1 MRGLTMDFPLTLKH
15 ILAHNEQLYGKKE
28 IVSRLSDGI
37 HRYTYADFQ
46 RRVRKLANVLHQLG
60 VRRGDRVAT
69 FAWNHYQHL
78 ELYFAVPCIG
88 AVLHTVNLRLFPEHL
103 VYIFNHAEDRF
114 VFVDPTLLTLL
125 EPVAERLTTVE
136 QYIVLGDGAIP
147 PTRVEPTLS
156 YEALMADAS
165 DQFEFPD
172 LDERDALGLCYTS
185 GTTGHPKGVLYSHR
199 AIFLHSMASAMSG
212 GLGLSEEDVVMPVV
226 PMFHANAWGQPFT
239 AVLCGSTLVFPG
251 PFLQPRDLAQ
261 LMQDEKVTCAAGV
274 PTLWIGLYQVL
285 KNETFDLRHLKRI
298 VVGGSA
304 VPRSLIEDFE
314 KEFGISVLHAWGM
327 TETAPYGTGAHLKSY
342 MADWPEEERYR
353 LRAKQGTPAPCVEVR
368 LVDEQGRILP
378 WDGQSVGEL
387 QVRGPW
393 VASAYYN
400 NPEASAEAWTP
411 DGWFRTGDVATIDEE
426 GFMQITDRTKDLIK
440 SGGEWISSVEL
451 ENALM
456 AHPKVLE
463 ASVIAVAHE
472 KWAERPLAIVV
483 PMAEHK
489 ETITKEELIEF
500 LRPRVARWWLPDDI
514 VFVEQIPKTSV
525 GKFDKKVLRQQ
536 FANYKLP

>member
-1 MRGLTMDFPLTLKH
+1 MRGLMMDFPLTLKH

-28 IVSRLSDGI
+28 IVSRMSNGI

-46 RRVRKLANVLHQLG
+46 RRVRKLANVLQQLG

-78 ELYFAVPCIG
+78 ELYFAIPCIG
-88 AVLHTVNLRLFPEHL
+88 AVLHTVNLRLFSEQL

-114 VFVDPTLLTLL
+114 VFVDPSLLTLL
-125 EPVAERLTTVE
+125 EPIAERLKTVE

-147 PTRVEPTLS
+147 PTSLAPTLS

-212 GLGLSEEDVVMPVV
+212 GLGLSEQDVLMPVV

-239 AVLCGSTLVFPG
+239 ATFCGCTLVFPG

-285 KNETFDLRHLKRI
+285 KNEPLDLRHLKRI

-327 TETAPYGTGAHLKSY
+327 TETSPYGTGAHLKSY
-342 MADWPEEERYR
+342 MESWPEEERYR

-400 NPEASAEAWTP
+400 NPEASAESWTP

-472 KWAERPLAIVV
+472 KWAERPLAVVV

-489 ETITKEELIEF
+489 DTITKEELIEF
-500 LRPRVARWWLPDDI
+500 LRPRVARWWLPDDV

-536 FANYKLP
+536 FADYKLP

>member
-1 MRGLTMDFPLTLKH
+1 MRGLMMDFPLTLKH

-28 IVSRLSDGI
+28 IVSRTSNGI

-46 RRVRKLANVLHQLG
+46 RRVRKLANVLQQLG

-78 ELYFAVPCIG
+78 ELYFAIPCIG
-88 AVLHTVNLRLFPEHL
+88 AVLHTVNLRLFSEQL

-114 VFVDPTLLTLL
+114 VFVDPSLLTLL
-125 EPVAERLTTVE
+125 EPIAERLKTVE

-147 PTRVEPTLS
+147 PTSLAPTLS

-212 GLGLSEEDVVMPVV
+212 GLGLSEQDVLMPVV

-239 AVLCGSTLVFPG
+239 ATFCGCTLVFPG

-285 KNETFDLRHLKRI
+285 KNEPFDLRHLKRI

-327 TETAPYGTGAHLKSY
+327 TETSPYGTGAHLKSY
-342 MADWPEEERYR
+342 MENWPEEERYR

-400 NPEASAEAWTP
+400 NPEASAESWTP

-472 KWAERPLAIVV
+472 KWAERPLAVVV

-489 ETITKEELIEF
+489 DTITKEELIEF
-500 LRPRVARWWLPDDI
+500 LRPRVARWWLPDDV

-525 GKFDKKVLRQQ
+525 GKFDKKLLRQQ
-536 FANYKLP
+536 FADYKLP